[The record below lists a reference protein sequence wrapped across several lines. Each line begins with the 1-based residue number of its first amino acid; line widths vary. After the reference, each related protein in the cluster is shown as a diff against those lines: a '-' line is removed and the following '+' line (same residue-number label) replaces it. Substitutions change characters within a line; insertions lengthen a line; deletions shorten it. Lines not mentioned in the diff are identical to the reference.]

1 MVKTALKDKYLGGT
15 TTTALQNK
23 VSTFRK
29 MYYDRETW
37 VMVNN
42 SVNEFNTRFVFKI
55 DALTQDVEFSLE
67 IAATLFKNLSTD
79 ARKFLMSEG
88 VQVPPS
94 PPTENNQ
101 QVNQRIILV
110 RNTAVES

>member
-37 VMVNN
+37 VMVNK
-42 SVNEFNTRFVFKI
+42 SVNEFYTWSLFNI
-55 DALTQDVEFSLE
+55 DVIPQDVEFPLDVS
-67 IAATLFKNLSTD
+67 AAFSNNLSPGV
-79 ARKFLMSEG
+79 REFL
-88 VQVPPS
+88 
-94 PPTENNQ
+94 
-101 QVNQRIILV
+101 I
-110 RNTAVES
+110 